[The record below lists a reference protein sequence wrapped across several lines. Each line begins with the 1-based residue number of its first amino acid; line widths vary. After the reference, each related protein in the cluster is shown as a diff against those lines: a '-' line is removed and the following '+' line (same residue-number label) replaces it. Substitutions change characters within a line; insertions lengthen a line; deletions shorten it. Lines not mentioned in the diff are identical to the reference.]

1 MRSNE
6 FRLGNLYHF
15 EDVSGMVV
23 ERVDYIENNMV
34 DVNPMDL
41 IHPIPLT
48 EEWLLKFGFEKS
60 TFGSSTMFFSNND
73 SFGYIEEQAYRCN
86 DNYGYC
92 LNDEKMWFLE
102 IKYVHQLQ
110 NLFFA
115 LTGEELTIQES

>member
-1 MRSNE
+1 MKASD

-23 ERVDYIENNMV
+23 ERVDYIENDMV
-34 DVNPMDL
+34 DVNPMNL

-48 EEWLLKFGFEKS
+48 EEWLLKFGFDKS
-60 TFGSSTMFFSNND
+60 TFGSIPMFFSKND
-73 SFGYIEEQAYRCN
+73 SFSYIQEQAYGCN
-86 DNYGYC
+86 GNYGYC

-110 NLFFA
+110 NLYFA
-115 LTGEELTIQES
+115 LTGEELILK